1 MKRLIFGLIAIST
14 GVVLALGA
22 IEVMAI
28 VWLRLDEGRFVSTA
42 ELFNRTQNA
51 YVREVT
57 RRTSCLYIDKLFPH
71 PYLGF
76 VHHGNGIC
84 GFPNVNNVGMFNAD
98 FPTLKRP
105 DRYTILLTG
114 GSVALQLAQFDMPPA
129 QRYLED
135 ELNEHYVSPNGK
147 PFLVLNGGAG
157 AWKEPQPFIL
167 FALNAQALDAVMTLE
182 GLNEYYLFRNFIRER
197 LEWPLDNF
205 TQVNPLAADDNFGDA
220 AIAWIAGRIA
230 SKIRNNPIL
239 GDSHAAYLIVRSL
252 ETLAKGAGGWTS
264 HKGTTLDSLFALPPD
279 VIGDG
284 ERVYELQL
292 GLYRKYHREI
302 EALARTF
309 GIKTAYFFQPS
320 SAWGKTLSPE
330 EKAIAGDTSY
340 IDLYRRI
347 VGDMMQDRRLG
358 LPVFDLGDLF
368 ADVRE
373 TIYVDQVHFIRAED
387 GESPGYTLMAK
398 RVASDL
404 AKAWNLQ
411 PKSH

>member
-1 MKRLIFGLIAIST
+1 MKQRIFGLIAILT
-14 GVVLALGA
+14 GVALALAA

-28 VWLRLDEGRFVSTA
+28 VWVRIDEGRFVSA
-42 ELFNRTQNA
+42 SELYNRTQNS
-51 YVREVT
+51 YVRDVT
-57 RRTSCLYIDKLFPH
+57 RRTSCLYVDRLFPH

-76 VHHGNGIC
+76 VHHGNGVC
-84 GFPNVNNVGMFNAD
+84 GFHNVNNVGLFNAD
-98 FPTLKRP
+98 FPTLKRT

-114 GSVALQLAQFDMPPA
+114 GSVASQLAQFDPPPA
-129 QRYLED
+129 PRYLED

-167 FALNAQALDAVMTLE
+167 FALNAQAIDAVITLE
-182 GLNEYYLFRNFIRER
+182 GLNEYYMFRDFVRER

-220 AIAWIAGRIA
+220 AIAWVAGRIA
-230 SKIRNNPIL
+230 SKLRTNSIL
-239 GDSHAAYLIVRSL
+239 GNSLAAYLIVRGV
-252 ETLAKGAGGWTS
+252 ETLAKGKGGTS
-264 HKGTTLDSLFALPPD
+264 RKRTTIDGLFALPPD
-279 VIGDG
+279 IIGND
-284 ERVYELQL
+284 ERVYEVQL
-292 GLYRKYHREI
+292 GLYRKYHREF

-309 GIKTAYFFQPS
+309 GVKTAYFLQPC
-320 SAWGKTLSPE
+320 SAWGKILSPE
-330 EKAIAGDTSY
+330 EKAVAGDTSY
-340 IDLYRRI
+340 VDLYRRV
-347 VGDMMQDRRLG
+347 VGDMTQQRSLG

-373 TIYVDQVHFIRAED
+373 TIYADDVHFIRAED
-387 GESPGYTLMAK
+387 GESLGYTIMAK

-411 PKSH
+411 PKSQ